1 MLHFFSFRHVGED
14 GGDGDGCE
22 LEASSTGSHCGG
34 HVTRWLTFAAPV
46 DILELLLLATPF
58 SLLNQATKGGR
69 GHLLQMRAA
78 ARASSARA
86 HRGSRLRI
94 A

>member
-1 MLHFFSFRHVGED
+1 MLHVFSFRHAGED

-34 HVTRWLTFAAPV
+34 HATRWLTSAAPV

-69 GHLLQMRAA
+69 GHLATDE
-78 ARASSARA
+78 SSGTCILGPRPEGADS
-86 HRGSRLRI
+86 G
-94 A
+94 